1 MVVIGVSPGVGL
13 GRTEPRFDWYVH
25 APYNKFC
32 SGVRDATT
40 TVGHGVIPGRWILSV
55 VLRQRLPSVGRDT
68 VGVLLILVSA
78 AGFGTLGIFGVYAQR
93 AGLSIPTVLLYRFVV
108 ATLVVWALLAWT
120 GRLTLLR
127 GRALGVGLGLGVF
140 GYAAQSGLYFLGLEF
155 MTPGM
160 VAIVLYTYPAFV
172 VVLAV
177 LAIGERVGRRTL
189 LALAL
194 SLGGVALAIGAN
206 PAGASVIGILIVL
219 GAAIAYAAYITLS
232 RRMLDITHPLV
243 LTAHVLPGASVTFLT
258 IGLATGSLT
267 VPSASPA
274 WGILVGLGTVATAV
288 PVFAFFAGLERIGAS
303 SSGIVSTVEPP
314 ITVALGAL
322 LFDDPVTVVTVVG
335 GALILSAVVI
345 LHRR

>member
-1 MVVIGVSPGVGL
+1 
-13 GRTEPRFDWYVH
+13 
-25 APYNKFC
+25 
-32 SGVRDATT
+32 
-40 TVGHGVIPGRWILSV
+40 
-55 VLRQRLPSVGRDT
+55 
-68 VGVLLILVSA
+68 
-78 AGFGTLGIFGVYAQR
+78 
-93 AGLSIPTVLLYRFVV
+93 
-108 ATLVVWALLAWT
+108 
-120 GRLTLLR
+120 
-127 GRALGVGLGLGVF
+127 
-140 GYAAQSGLYFLGLEF
+140 
-155 MTPGM
+155 M

-243 LTAHVLPGASVTFLT
+243 LTAHVLPRASVTFLT

-274 WGILVGLGTVATAV
+274 WGILVGPGRWRRPFRCSRSSRDSNESAPAV
-288 PVFAFFAGLERIGAS
+288 VAS
-303 SSGIVSTVEPP
+303 SAP
-314 ITVALGAL
+314 LN
-322 LFDDPVTVVTVVG
+322 
-335 GALILSAVVI
+335 
-345 LHRR
+345 RR